1 MMKTAL
7 LSLFSMAILTFALST
22 AQAKSPT
29 AESVQQVLDSTV
41 STISQEEADK
51 KKSEKDKEDMKE
63 EMKDKEDMKE
73 EMKDNMKEEM
83 KKE

>member
-1 MMKTAL
+1 MKTAL
-7 LSLFSMAILTFALST
+7 LSLFSVAILTFALSS

-51 KKSEKDKEDMKE
+51 KKSEKDEMKDEMKEEMKE
-63 EMKDKEDMKE
+63 EMKD
-73 EMKDNMKEEM
+73 EM
-83 KKE
+83 KKK

>member
-1 MMKTAL
+1 MKTAL
-7 LSLFSMAILTFALST
+7 FSLFSIAVLTFALSS

-51 KKSEKDKEDMKE
+51 KKSEKDEMKE
-63 EMKDKEDMKE
+63 EMKDE
-73 EMKDNMKEEM
+73 MKEEM
-83 KKE
+83 KKEMKKE